1 MVKVSIPMPLKSSVR
16 TERIV
21 DAAAQLFA
29 RQGYH
34 GTSTREIARL
44 AEVSENT
51 LFRHFDHKEDIF
63 WSALRS
69 HAAAIRPRWEL
80 LEGIRAGES
89 PEIVL
94 PRILELLADAV
105 SCNPD
110 VIRLIAVAFVELQGK
125 AEALCRDLISPV
137 FAEISQYLAMSVRK
151 GEVVEVDP
159 TLLAA
164 SLMSMV
170 LIHPQLARLL
180 DTDPGGA
187 ADSRTTVNA
196 YSKFW
201 LDVLSPRLS
210 VVGAPGVNPADLS
223 G

>member
-1 MVKVSIPMPLKSSVR
+1 MPLKNSVR

-63 WSALRS
+63 WSALRQNV
-69 HAAAIRPRWEL
+69 AALRPRWEL
-80 LEGIRAGES
+80 LGGIKAGES
-89 PEIVL
+89 PEVVL
-94 PRILELLADAV
+94 PKILELLADAAN
-105 SCNPD
+105 CKPD

-125 AEALCRDLISPV
+125 AESLCRELILPV
-137 FAEISQYLAMSVRK
+137 FSEISRYLAASVQK

-170 LIHPQLARLL
+170 LIHPQLTRLVDSTTTTVL
-180 DTDPGGA
+180 DNRA
-187 ADSRTTVNA
+187 NVNA

-201 LDVLSPRLS
+201 LDVLSPRLPS
-210 VVGAPGVNPADLS
+210 SAPLIVRAAEES